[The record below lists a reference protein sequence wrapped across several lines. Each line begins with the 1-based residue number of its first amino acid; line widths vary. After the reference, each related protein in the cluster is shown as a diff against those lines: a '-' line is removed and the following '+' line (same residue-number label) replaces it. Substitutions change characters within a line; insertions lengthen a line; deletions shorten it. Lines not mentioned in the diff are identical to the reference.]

1 MSQFIPEIVVVLLKD
16 KIRVYLGYLASIIS
30 QSLQFLNDYQEV
42 KDDLVAD
49 NAGKQVG
56 EMRLKLQIQNS

>member
-1 MSQFIPEIVVVLLKD
+1 M
-16 KIRVYLGYLASIIS
+16 GYFRDPTSIIS